1 MPLTVGINHVTTTTT
16 DLDRL
21 AKFYAE
27 AFGAEK
33 VFERAETDDQ
43 PRMAIIYLG
52 GSRYVKVVE
61 DVAAHLARPA
71 RRTSVEQF
79 GLAVDS
85 LSDLR
90 QLRER
95 MITAGADVG
104 EIERIP
110 TQWVL
115 HFTDPDGTPLQV
127 CAHARPGDGA

>member
-33 VFERAETDDQ
+33 VFERAETDDH

-61 DVAAHLARPA
+61 DVAARSARPA
-71 RRTSVEQF
+71 ARTSVEQF
-79 GLAVDS
+79 SPSTRSQTCDS
-85 LSDLR
+85 S
-90 QLRER
+90 
-95 MITAGADVG
+95 ASA
-104 EIERIP
+104 
-110 TQWVL
+110 
-115 HFTDPDGTPLQV
+115 
-127 CAHARPGDGA
+127 